1 MNFFA
6 VLPFP
11 ANSAITLGPF
21 IYRSTF
27 GSRLH
32 HPLAATC
39 GQDCNFFLVVVKRR
53 LLQSFIWYSELL
65 CSSKWQT
72 QMFMQTWTLCKACL
86 CKYMFA
92 SLQVSELTFF
102 SCKIWFWHFIMLI
115 KLFFFNPKM
124 YFTKKLLYLKLIKLS
139 AFVWD
144 FWWNYSVILPIKAVP
159 EGSERQ
165 PYSIT
170 LFCLLIGGC
179 FSLVLNRQNEC
190 AVDCSACRR
199 EKKRWQESWRLS
211 LYFHL
216 S

>member
-1 MNFFA
+1 MQ
-6 VLPFP
+6 
-11 ANSAITLGPF
+11 
-21 IYRSTF
+21 
-27 GSRLH
+27 RLH
-32 HPLAATC
+32 L
-39 GQDCNFFLVVVKRR
+39 GLVVVKRR

-179 FSLVLNRQNEC
+179 FSLVLNWQNEC